1 MGAGTF
7 TEAGFPA
14 LGQLL
19 HDLLKLAFREGAQGL
34 SLKGALHSGGQGKLG
49 NRRIVGRLNDRD
61 AVVAAHRDVCPLQLA
76 AHRLGRLPY
85 PVVGIAL
92 RPALLDALDTLR
104 RVVKARCKSAC
115 HHLLSKSD
123 AARISR
129 KHLRFEPLAQC
140 RATEV
145 NG

>member
-14 LGQLL
+14 LRQLL

-92 RPALLDALDTLR
+92 RPTLLDALNTLR
-104 RVVKARCKSAC
+104 RVVKEPDVSRHVTTSCPNPMRLGSRESICASNPSRN
-115 HHLLSKSD
+115 
-123 AARISR
+123 AAPP
-129 KHLRFEPLAQC
+129 K
-140 RATEV
+140 
-145 NG
+145 